1 MENLYYEKK
10 LCIDFKIFYTKINSA
25 YIFIFHKCF

>member
-10 LCIDFKIFYTKINSA
+10 LCIDFKIFYTKTNSA